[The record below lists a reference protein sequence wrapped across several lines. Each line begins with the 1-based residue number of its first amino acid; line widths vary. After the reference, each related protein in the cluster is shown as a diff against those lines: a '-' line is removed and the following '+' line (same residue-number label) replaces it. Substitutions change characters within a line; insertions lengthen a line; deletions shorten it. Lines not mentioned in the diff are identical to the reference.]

1 MARVPVRG
9 ALRKGRHKVMPQ
21 ALLIIVC
28 DEEVAPPDLATT
40 LEVIAPMSPS
50 RFLSKASRG
59 HHGRRNR
66 HQVGSFPGL
75 QTGLC
80 TRLSRQLRQLLHAP
94 IESTGVPEPSRV
106 PAHSLLHCGHH

>member
-9 ALRKGRHKVMPQ
+9 PIRKGRHKVMLQ

-28 DEEVAPPDLATT
+28 DEEVTPPDLATT

-59 HHGRRNR
+59 HQGRCNR

-75 QTGLC
+75 QAGLC
-80 TRLSRQLRQLLHAP
+80 ARSSRQLR
-94 IESTGVPEPSRV
+94 
-106 PAHSLLHCGHH
+106 